1 MVGSQLASLMFYT
14 VKVGVFGGVAFRGIH
29 EEHVFDSGF
38 GVDRAIT
45 LWLFDGGG
53 FLGLKMT

>member
-1 MVGSQLASLMFYT
+1 MVCSQLASLMFYT